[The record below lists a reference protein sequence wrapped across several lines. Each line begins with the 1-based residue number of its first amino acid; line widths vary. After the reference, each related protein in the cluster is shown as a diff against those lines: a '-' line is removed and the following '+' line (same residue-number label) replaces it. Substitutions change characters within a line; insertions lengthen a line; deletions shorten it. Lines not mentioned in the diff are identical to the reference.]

1 MGALGLLFSTYWKP
15 LLALGLCLF
24 ILWYIGHQR
33 DEINGLERDNAS
45 LQATIDLTKA
55 IGQAANEKAA
65 RIEQGAQ
72 QAVSLQAQQGQSD
85 INKIKA
91 YYEAHPLIKRVSN
104 SVCQPAPN
112 SGSRQLPDIP
122 TPAEESTTSGQDADT
137 TAGRSSVEESCAI
150 TTVQY
155 NTLHEAWDKAC
166 VEFGCK

>member
-1 MGALGLLFSTYWKP
+1 MGALSLLFSTYWKP
-15 LLALGLCLF
+15 LAALGLVLL
-24 ILWYIGHQR
+24 IVGYIGYQRHQ
-33 DEINGLERDNAS
+33 INALQRDNAS
-45 LQATIDLTKA
+45 LQQTIELTKA

-72 QAVSLQAQQGQSD
+72 QAVTLQAQQGQSD

-104 SVCQPAPN
+104 SVCQPTAN

-122 TPAEESTTSGQDADT
+122 TTPEKSTTSGENIDT
-137 TAGRSSVEESCAI
+137 TPSGSSVEESCAI